1 MVLTV
6 SSAKRA
12 PCAGPPSAAERQ
24 LSLRA
29 HRQDYSSLQIEVRQG
44 DANVVVDDILKILP
58 KTQPVLA
65 FLDPE
70 GSELDWATI
79 EKIARHKQGKPY
91 KIEQFILF
99 PSDTGIIRFFP
110 RDAAKLVYEDKLDR
124 MLPSAAGWRALY
136 KLRDQLTTAE
146 FRRRLLNEYV
156 SGLKA
161 LGYKHVP
168 QPRLVCK
175 PDGRPLY
182 FMVFATDN
190 EVGLKIMSA
199 ALETVEATTLQ
210 SVYALFTRVARA

>member
-1 MVLTV
+1 M
-6 SSAKRA
+6 
-12 PCAGPPSAAERQ
+12 
-24 LSLRA
+24 
-29 HRQDYSSLQIEVRQG
+29 
-44 DANVVVDDILKILP
+44 LP
-58 KTQPVLA
+58 KTYPVLA

-79 EKIARHKQGKPY
+79 EKIARHKQSKRY

-110 RDAAKLVYEDKLDR
+110 RDPSKLTYGDKLDR
-124 MLPSAAGWRALY
+124 MLPSPAGWRALY
-136 KLRDQLTTAE
+136 KLRDELTAAE

-168 QPRLVCK
+168 SPRLVCK

-190 EVGLKIMSA
+190 EAGLKIMSA
-199 ALETVEATTLQ
+199 ALEKVEATTLQ
-210 SVYALFTRVARA
+210 TTFLPHAQRY